1 MEFMMK
7 SLTNL
12 SIRIVL
18 LMLTLGILS
27 SCASLPNYEPP
38 RVTVVGIESAKGEG
52 MEMRFNVKLRIQNPN
67 TVELNYQGMMVDL
80 IVDGRRIATGLSN
93 QPGNVPSYGETVY
106 TLPVTVS
113 GFDIARQL
121 ISFIQKPQQNTIP
134 YVISGKLESGL
145 FGSVRFSD
153 KGELKLP
160 Q

>member
-1 MEFMMK
+1 MK
-7 SLTNL
+7 SVTNFSLRLILLLLAL
-12 SIRIVL
+12 SV
-18 LMLTLGILS
+18 LS

-38 RVTVVGIESAKGEG
+38 RVSVVGIEPAKGEG

-67 TVELNYQGMMVDL
+67 TIAINYQGMVVDL

-93 QPGNVPSYGETVY
+93 KAGNVPSYGETVY
-106 TLPVTVS
+106 ILPVSIS
-113 GFDIARQL
+113 GFDVARQ
-121 ISFIQKPQQNTIP
+121 FINFMQKPQQNTIP

-145 FGSVRFSD
+145 FGSVQFSD

>member
-1 MEFMMK
+1 MEFTMK
-7 SLTNL
+7 LATNFTL
-12 SIRIVL
+12 RIVL

-38 RVTVVGIESAKGEG
+38 RVSVVGIEPAKGEG
-52 MEMRFNVKLRIQNPN
+52 LEMRFNVKLRIQNPN
-67 TVELNYQGMMVDL
+67 TIAINYQGMMVDL

-93 QPGNVPSYGETVY
+93 QPGNVPSYGETIY
-106 TLPVTVS
+106 ILPVSVS
-113 GFDIARQL
+113 GFDVARQL
-121 ISFIQKPQQNTIP
+121 INFMQKPQQNTIP